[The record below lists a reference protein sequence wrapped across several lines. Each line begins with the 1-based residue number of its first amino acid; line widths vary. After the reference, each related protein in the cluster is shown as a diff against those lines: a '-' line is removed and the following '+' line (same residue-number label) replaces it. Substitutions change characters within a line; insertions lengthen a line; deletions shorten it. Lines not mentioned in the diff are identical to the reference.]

1 MTWDWYLSYVYI
13 VTNTK
18 MDMKKKSLFLP
29 LMALLFLTG
38 CSTTENGVSVGNV
51 HNTECP
57 YSSTRSTRAVLD
69 AGEDVMTEIPP
80 LAIKLTRQGEI
91 IVGEFTNYM
100 IPCSHGDLYV
110 DCQQTDRKL
119 DINVREKKNNQ
130 GGLAAQC
137 LCWVNIYF
145 TLYDVEGDTFQLS
158 LDGKNMGEISFK
170 ESNVV
175 EINF

>member
-1 MTWDWYLSYVYI
+1 
-13 VTNTK
+13 
-18 MDMKKKSLFLP
+18 MKKKTLFLP
-29 LMALLFLTG
+29 LLAMFLMAG
-38 CSTTENGVSVGNV
+38 CSTAESGVSVGNV

-57 YSSTRSTRAVLD
+57 HSSTRSTQVD
-69 AGEDVMTEIPP
+69 SGEGEEIPR
-80 LAIKLTRQGEI
+80 LAIKLTRLGNTISGEM
-91 IVGEFTNYM
+91 VNYKVNCHHGE
-100 IPCSHGDLYV
+100 LYV
-110 DCQQTDRKL
+110 DCQQTGQKL

-158 LDGKNMGEISFK
+158 LDGRELGEISFK

>member
-1 MTWDWYLSYVYI
+1 M
-13 VTNTK
+13 N
-18 MDMKKKSLFLP
+18 KKSLFLP

-38 CSTTENGVSVGNV
+38 CSTAESGVSVGNV

-57 YSSTRSTRAVLD
+57 HSSTRSTLAD
-69 AGEDVMTEIPP
+69 SGEGEEIPR
-80 LAIKLTRQGEI
+80 LAIKLTRQGNTI
-91 IVGEFTNYM
+91 SGEMVNYKVN
-100 IPCSHGDLYV
+100 CHHGELYV
-110 DCQQTDRKL
+110 DCQQTGQKL

-158 LDGKNMGEISFK
+158 LDGRELGEISFK

>member
-1 MTWDWYLSYVYI
+1 MMKTKTLLGLS
-13 VTNTK
+13 
-18 MDMKKKSLFLP
+18 
-29 LMALLFLTG
+29 LLFILALLTG
-38 CSTTENGVSVGNV
+38 CSTAESGVSVGNV
-51 HNTECP
+51 HNTECSS
-57 YSSTRSTRAVLD
+57 SSTRSTQAE
-69 AGEDVMTEIPP
+69 AEEGEDVPEIPR

-158 LDGKNMGEISFK
+158 LDGRNLGEISFK

-175 EINF
+175 EINY

>member
-1 MTWDWYLSYVYI
+1 
-13 VTNTK
+13 
-18 MDMKKKSLFLP
+18 MKKKT
-29 LMALLFLTG
+29 LFLTLLAMILMAG
-38 CSTTENGVSVGNV
+38 CSTAESGVSVGNV

-57 YSSTRSTRAVLD
+57 HSSTRSIQ
-69 AGEDVMTEIPP
+69 AGSDEDEVVPEIPR
-80 LAIKLTRQGEI
+80 LAIKLTRHGNS
-91 IVGEFTNYM
+91 VSGEFTNYSVV
-100 IPCSHGDLYV
+100 CSHGELYV
-110 DCQQTDRKL
+110 DCQQTGQKL

-158 LDGKNMGEISFK
+158 LDGRELGEISFK